1 MSTSLSVLGKYEI
14 RGILG
19 RGAAGTVYDAW
30 DPIIRRQVAIK
41 TVKLPTS
48 DDPDTQE
55 ELDRFR
61 REAQAA
67 GRLSHANIVP
77 VFDYGETAEIAYIV
91 MEYVGGGSLKKLM
104 DEHKQVPPPEALRV
118 MEQLLAGLQF
128 SHDRGIVHRDIK
140 PANVMLS
147 DDSTVKITDFGIAR
161 IEGGSGATMVGT
173 MLGTPAYMSPE
184 QWRGD
189 ANIDARSDI
198 YAAGVL
204 LFHMLAGRRPF
215 EGSNQSA
222 IMLAVLKGDFQPPSA
237 YVPGL
242 SPALD
247 AVVLK
252 AMATEPANRFT
263 SASAF
268 AEALRIAVTNPAAA
282 MPVAPMIPDDDGTII
297 QTSNRSVRPV
307 SQDPLAD
314 RPGTQPPAAPAT
326 AAPATTPPPPAKSGM
341 GMGAIIGIG
350 VVVLTLAGGGGF
362 FLLEGKKDA
371 SVPALTTP
379 VANAP
384 EAQPKIAAPPAG
396 PPETKTVETP
406 PPAPVPPSAPE
417 PSPPTAAVTQPTP
430 TASAAPAPVPNPVP
444 KEAPTPAP
452 TTAAVTPQS
461 PPGAPSLRDVV
472 AAIPCAAMYGEATT
486 SHVALRGVAPP
497 DSLAALRAAVDRAAP
512 LDHDFDVRALPAKP
526 FYCQVIDTLRPIL
539 RSFGEEAG
547 VKASLLPSR
556 TNHTLQLVENDP
568 IDFDITGPDTPSVL
582 EVDYI
587 DNTGKVSHYM
597 PRKSPPA
604 FSARRLK
611 ANEHVRLFDFLPGP
625 AFQIGPPAGIDM
637 VVVIASSEPLQA
649 RHSKDDDESVNVYIP
664 ELRAALDA
672 ARKRG
677 VRLSADIVPV
687 ESLETKK

>member
-30 DPIIRRQVAIK
+30 DPIIKRRVAIK

-77 VFDYGETAEIAYIV
+77 VFDYGENSEIAYIV
-91 MEYVGGGSLKKLM
+91 MEHVGGGSLKKLM
-104 DEHKQVPPPEALRV
+104 DEYKQVPPQEALRV

-147 DDSTVKITDFGIAR
+147 DDNTVKITDFGIAR

-222 IMLAVLKGDFQPPSA
+222 IMLAVLKGDFQPPST

-247 AVVLK
+247 AVVMK
-252 AMATEPANRFT
+252 AMATDQDNRYST
-263 SASAF
+263 ASAF

-282 MPVAPMIPDDDGTII
+282 MPPPGPAIPDDDGTII
-297 QTSNRSVRPV
+297 QTSSRGARPA

-314 RPGTQPPAAPAT
+314 RPGTSQASPRPAPSPAT
-326 AAPATTPPPPAKSGM
+326 PTTAPPAKSGM
-341 GMGAIIGIG
+341 GMGAIIGI
-350 VVVLTLAGGGGF
+350 VVAVLLLAGGGGAF
-362 FLLEGKKDA
+362 FLMGGKKEA
-371 SVPALTTP
+371 PPAPIGTP
-379 VANAP
+379 AAP
-384 EAQPKIAAPPAG
+384 EAKPEATAPPVA
-396 PPETKTVETP
+396 PVAPETKSVETAP
-406 PPAPVPPSAPE
+406 PVP
-417 PSPPTAAVTQPTP
+417 QI
-430 TASAAPAPVPNPVP
+430 APA
-444 KEAPTPAP
+444 APTPAP
-452 TTAAVTPQS
+452 SAPTTAVAPAS
-461 PPGAPSLRDVV
+461 APPSLRDVLASV
-472 AAIPCAAMYGEATT
+472 PCAAVYGDTAPT
-486 SHVALRGVAPP
+486 HLALRGVVPP
-497 DSLAALRAAVDRAAP
+497 EFYAGLQASYDGTPAQRRS
-512 LDHDFDVRALPAKP
+512 FDVQRLPAKP
-526 FYCQVIDTLRPIL
+526 FYCQVIDTLRPVL
-539 RSFGEEAG
+539 RTLGEQAG
-547 VKASLLPSR
+547 VTAALLPSPITR
-556 TNHTLQLVENDP
+556 ALQLVENDP
-568 IDFDITGPDTPSVL
+568 IDFDITGPDTSSVL
-582 EVDYI
+582 SVDYI

-597 PRKSPPA
+597 PRKAAPTFAS
-604 FSARRLK
+604 RQLK
-611 ANEHVRLFDFLPGP
+611 ANEHVRLFDFLKGA
-625 AFQIGPPAGIDM
+625 AFQVGPPAGVDM
-637 VVVIASSEPLQA
+637 VVVIASSEPLQMQ
-649 RHSKDDDESVNVYIP
+649 HSKDDDENVGVYVT

-677 VRLSADIVPV
+677 VRVSAEIVPV